1 MKAVF
6 IEWYLPNIPFISTI
20 DLVKLWES
28 KYLLHTSRIYEFYSL
43 WICLIILDS
52 GPVECPPQFQG
63 HLVIPFNSIEALVS
77 SLQFYG
83 HTVLMFFVFFD
94 IWIIFDIILSCCWW
108 HFIHQ
113 GCWSGEFYKPTILQT
128 QTGLIPGVPP
138 VIPMCFP
145 RTAWVCILGNV
156 PSSIAQNHSVFKKC
170 SKTDT
175 STSNPFYKRNQP
187 NQSASPFYQ
196 DWHCQSEILFWF
208 GAWVWQEHFI
218 GTKDPIY
225 PMAKRINQGG
235 CMMWDFRGV
244 VVGTSCAIK
253 DNQRKEGLWRHCCRA
268 EMAGGGVNAVLAID
282 PWRTFGLWPGP
293 SLCLC

>member
-43 WICLIILDS
+43 WICLITLDS

-83 HTVLMFFVFFD
+83 HTVLMFFVFFN

-128 QTGLIPGVPP
+128 QTGLIHGVPP

-145 RTAWVCILGNV
+145 RIAWVCILGNV
-156 PSSIAQNHSVFKKC
+156 PSSIAQ
-170 SKTDT
+170 
-175 STSNPFYKRNQP
+175 KRFRTTRCLQNAAKLILPQATLFIKGTNQ
-187 NQSASPFYQ
+187 
-196 DWHCQSEILFWF
+196 
-208 GAWVWQEHFI
+208 
-218 GTKDPIY
+218 
-225 PMAKRINQGG
+225 INQHLP
-235 CMMWDFRGV
+235 FIKT
-244 VVGTSCAIK
+244 GTA
-253 DNQRKEGLWRHCCRA
+253 NQKYCFDSEHESGRSIL
-268 EMAGGGVNAVLAID
+268 
-282 PWRTFGLWPGP
+282 
-293 SLCLC
+293 